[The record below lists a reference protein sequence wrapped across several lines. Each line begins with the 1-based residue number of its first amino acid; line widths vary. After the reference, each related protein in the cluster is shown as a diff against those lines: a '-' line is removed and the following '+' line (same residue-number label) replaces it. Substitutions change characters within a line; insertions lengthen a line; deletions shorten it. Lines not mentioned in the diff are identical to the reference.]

1 MPSLIC
7 AIISMGS
14 SECGACETTEQSQT
28 GSVCYERGNRPFP
41 GEVHDSGTRLMRS

>member
-14 SECGACETTEQSQT
+14 RN
-28 GSVCYERGNRPFP
+28 VERARQRSRAKPEASAMSGEIDHFP
-41 GEVHDSGTRLMRS
+41 GKSMIQEHVL